1 MCLKSHEWA
10 EVKELRNFLQTFAGL
25 TDLVSSSITSLSLIP
40 LIRAEIVD
48 ACKSD
53 LTDGDDLKSLKT
65 LILNSVNKR
74 LPMTDDIILVTLFDP
89 SANSLVQ
96 QLSDDGK
103 EQLLYKAIREQAR
116 KAALQKNTSSV
127 SVDASAPLQSSEST
141 SATVIKA
148 AAAAL

>member
-1 MCLKSHEWA
+1 MCLKAHEWA
-10 EVKELRNFLQTFAGL
+10 EIEELPNFLKTFAGL

-65 LILNSVNKR
+65 LILKSVDKR
-74 LPMTDDIILVTLFDP
+74 LPMTDDIILATFFDP
-89 SANSLVQ
+89 SAKSLVQ

-103 EQLLYKAIREQAR
+103 E
-116 KAALQKNTSSV
+116 
-127 SVDASAPLQSSEST
+127 
-141 SATVIKA
+141 
-148 AAAAL
+148 